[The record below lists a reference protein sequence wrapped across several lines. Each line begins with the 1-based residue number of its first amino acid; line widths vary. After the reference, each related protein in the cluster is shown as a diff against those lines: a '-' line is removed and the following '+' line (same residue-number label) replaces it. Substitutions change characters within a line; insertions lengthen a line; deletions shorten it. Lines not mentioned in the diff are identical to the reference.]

1 MLNTM
6 YQIKLAFDFDETPAV
21 IKSPIIEN
29 KVQYL
34 VFEKHQ
40 ESLNGLD
47 KKKLEVETAVYLG
60 HIENI
65 YQFLQGNSFGYDCY
79 THVQIR

>member
-1 MLNTM
+1 M

-34 VFEKHQ
+34 VFEKH
-40 ESLNGLD
+40 
-47 KKKLEVETAVYLG
+47 
-60 HIENI
+60 
-65 YQFLQGNSFGYDCY
+65 
-79 THVQIR
+79 